1 MRIRSQKNF
10 ERLSLILTVVLFSL
24 GAIWLLFK
32 ASSPERYELR
42 VGDVSPVDIQNTRQL
57 IDEVATVERAELLS
71 QTVQPVSTH
80 SQEISAASIAELE
93 AFFEGID
100 ELRNEAYGEG
110 EDGLTVL
117 PAARQNRL
125 TTAINAYSDE
135 EFDFDLNLM
144 TVETLASLEP
154 SAYSELKRQAL
165 LIAGELMA
173 EVHDRRSLDQE
184 ITTRVGQ
191 VVTNLDVYQQDFESI
206 AGILRFFMRPNLEF
220 DLNATTAAREA
231 AYQQAL
237 ADPVLIDPGTRIVRA
252 GEVVSE
258 TQYAHLRELDLLED
272 NRLDWKS
279 LGSIALLYLLLLSI
293 AVLYTLGYARD
304 RFRFPSSL
312 YTIFAAASLTII
324 AAVILARYS
333 SLLIPFTF
341 FAILCTTYYGL
352 RTSLV
357 MSTLMIFLFM
367 PLVPGDMR
375 YFFVAFISVI
385 ISSLAT
391 ALNLRRNSFTMVIFA
406 STLASLVAIVVY
418 GLLFTQTPIQFSQ
431 DILYG
436 LLSGSLS
443 AVVAIGLMPIIEFSR
458 SAVAPTRLIT
468 LSEPSNPLLK
478 SLFLEAPGTHQHSM
492 MVANLASAAAESI
505 GANSLLCRV
514 GAYYHDI
521 GKLENPRM
529 FTENQD
535 KLNPHDDLDPEESY
549 KIIIAHVEDGLRL
562 ARRYRLPEAIQAMIR
577 EHHGTSVLSYFYN
590 KAKRLAQEEGRPEP
604 DREDYRYPWN
614 IPQSRETAI
623 LMLADSLE
631 AAMKSNQVDNLEDMQ
646 VLARRI
652 LKGKND
658 EEQLKESGL
667 SYQDAEDILEA
678 FAQVYQG
685 QFHERVRYSEED
697 SNQTVPSPR
706 NA

>member
-1 MRIRSQKNF
+1 MRIRSQKHF

-32 ASSPERYELR
+32 ASSPERYELQ

-57 IDEVATVERAELLS
+57 VDELATIERAETRS

-80 SQEISAASIAELE
+80 SQEISEASIAELE
-93 AFFEGID
+93 AYFEGVD

-110 EDGLTVL
+110 EESLSVL
-117 PAARQNRL
+117 PTAVQNRL
-125 TTAINAYSDE
+125 TTAISRYSDE
-135 EFDFDLNLM
+135 EYGFTLTPM
-144 TVETLASLEP
+144 TVESLATLDP
-154 SAYSELKRQAL
+154 SVYSEMKRQTL
-165 LIAGELMA
+165 RIADELMA
-173 EVHDRRSLDQE
+173 EDHDRRSLDQE
-184 ITTRVGQ
+184 ITTRIGQ
-191 VVTNLDVYQQDFESI
+191 VVTNLEHYQQDFESV
-206 AGILRFFMRPNLEF
+206 AVLLRFFMHPNLEF
-220 DLNATTAAREA
+220 DLNATNAAREA

-252 GEVVSE
+252 GERVSE
-258 TQYAHLRELDLLED
+258 VQYAQLKELDLLQV

-279 LGSIALLYLLLLSI
+279 LGSISLLYLLLLSI

-304 RFRFPSSL
+304 RFRYPSSL
-312 YTIFAAASLTII
+312 YTIFATASLTIV
-324 AAVILARYS
+324 AAFILARYS
-333 SLLIPFTF
+333 SLLIPVTF